1 VDLSK
6 LTPPP
11 IPASDLPPAVK
22 KAAETKPAVKPAP
35 AQPTRPQPETPVVQ
49 QPQQQPVQTA
59 QQQAPAPP
67 TPPPAVPKPA
77 VPTPQQTSNTA
88 INGWDPNLPE
98 TKPAPAQP
106 QAAPPDAK
114 SVDFMPPKVLLQVM
128 PNTRA
133 ITPGSITEVTR
144 VDVEVAIDRLGH
156 VKSAHVTSANVKSQ
170 LATAA
175 VTAAKAW
182 TFQPAT
188 LRGQTVDSD
197 HTIRFEFRPEGQ

>member
-1 VDLSK
+1 
-6 LTPPP
+6 
-11 IPASDLPPAVK
+11 
-22 KAAETKPAVKPAP
+22 
-35 AQPTRPQPETPVVQ
+35 
-49 QPQQQPVQTA
+49 
-59 QQQAPAPP
+59 
-67 TPPPAVPKPA
+67 
-77 VPTPQQTSNTA
+77 
-88 INGWDPNLPE
+88 
-98 TKPAPAQP
+98 
-106 QAAPPDAK
+106 
-114 SVDFMPPKVLLQVM
+114 MPPKVLLQVM
-128 PNTRA
+128 PNTRG

-144 VDVEVAIDRLGH
+144 VDVEVAIDRQGH